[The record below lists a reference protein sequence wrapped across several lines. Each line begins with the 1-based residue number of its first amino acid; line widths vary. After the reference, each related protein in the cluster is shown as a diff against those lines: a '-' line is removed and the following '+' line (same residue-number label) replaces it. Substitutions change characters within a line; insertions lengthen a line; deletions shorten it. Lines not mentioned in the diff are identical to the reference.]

1 MTSSKKLSTRSDG
14 ERERAKHIISRLRR
28 CIDGLETGL
37 RDYSTPIGLE
47 AGEAI
52 TQTSIELAVV
62 LAKLDAYMRAEQ
74 DQNQLLKIKQASKN
88 FMEVYERV
96 NDNNNWG
103 SLGDVEDQL
112 KEELTK

>member
-47 AGEAI
+47 PGEAL
-52 TQTSIELAVV
+52 TQTSI

-74 DQNQLLKIKQASKN
+74 DQNQLLKIKQASKD
-88 FMEVYERV
+88 FMEVYEKIS
-96 NDNNNWG
+96 DDNNWG

-112 KEELTK
+112 KEELAK

>member
-1 MTSSKKLSTRSDG
+1 MTSSKNLQNRSDG
-14 ERERAKHIISRLRR
+14 ERERARHIISRLQR
-28 CIDGLETGL
+28 CIDGLEIAL

-47 AGEAI
+47 PGEAV

-74 DQNQLLKIKQASKN
+74 DQKQLLKIKEASKN
-88 FMEVYERV
+88 FMEFYQIVS
-96 NDNNNWG
+96 DDNNWG

-112 KEELTK
+112 KEELAK